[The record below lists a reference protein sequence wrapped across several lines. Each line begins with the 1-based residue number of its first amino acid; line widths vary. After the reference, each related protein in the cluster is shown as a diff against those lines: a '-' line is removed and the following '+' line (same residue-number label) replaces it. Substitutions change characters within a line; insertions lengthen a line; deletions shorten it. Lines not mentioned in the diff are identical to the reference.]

1 MNAGDDCQLKPQ
13 GMNLAYQTKASGNA
27 KKQLRVEFDPPLAGY
42 EEVKPR
48 LLSMKVDAEEALG
61 MVRMPE
67 STTSH
72 LNAHGIV
79 QAPAPQITSFEVPAN
94 AYILLT
100 GTMILLLIYVTF
112 APAPTS
118 PTYSPLFKAGY
129 TLRSSLPPWAV
140 PASWYGGG
148 FIHILEALYA
158 YTMCKK
164 HRTGLWTGVRSDLL
178 FRRSTDIT
186 LRVLGAICIG
196 YFIPRLSNFDRVAP
210 SKTQCSHRQYLEREM
225 IQHYSI
231 DR

>member
-61 MVRMPE
+61 M
-67 STTSH
+67 
-72 LNAHGIV
+72 
-79 QAPAPQITSFEVPAN
+79 APAPQITSFEVPAN

-164 HRTGLWTGVRSDLL
+164 HRTGLWTGVQY
-178 FRRSTDIT
+178 
-186 LRVLGAICIG
+186 VLGTLFLGFPILIEL
-196 YFIPRLSNFDRVAP
+196 R
-210 SKTQCSHRQYLEREM
+210 RQRHNAR
-225 IQHYSI
+225 IDSI
-231 DR
+231 LKGK